1 MYAIMNIIGP
11 ILLIAVL
18 IFVTVKT
25 WTRTRSAE
33 IETDRAASELREKL
47 NYEDQTRSKG
57 SR

>member
-25 WTRTRSAE
+25 WTRKGLLTLRSRLG
-33 IETDRAASELREKL
+33 DLL
-47 NYEDQTRSKG
+47 
-57 SR
+57 